1 MRLIPE
7 PIIFDWDSGN
17 NDKNFLKHQVS
28 MQEAEEVF
36 GNEPLII
43 VKDIYHSQKELRYQG
58 MGKTN
63 SNRLLF
69 VSFTIRTG
77 QIRIISIRNMSKK
90 EKNKYEK
97 I

>member
-1 MRLIPE
+1 
-7 PIIFDWDSGN
+7 
-17 NDKNFLKHQVS
+17 
-28 MQEAEEVF
+28 
-36 GNEPLII
+36 
-43 VKDIYHSQKELRYQG
+43 

-69 VSFTIRTG
+69 ASFTIRKG
-77 QIRIISIRNMSKK
+77 QVRVISIRNMSKK